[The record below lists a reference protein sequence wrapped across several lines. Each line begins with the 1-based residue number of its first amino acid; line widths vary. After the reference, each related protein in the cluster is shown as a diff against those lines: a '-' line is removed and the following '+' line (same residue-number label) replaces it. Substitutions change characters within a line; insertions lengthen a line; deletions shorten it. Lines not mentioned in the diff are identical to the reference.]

1 MRKRSLLAFG
11 GLALCLSLTACTPD
25 GEIDFEKAH
34 EVIDV
39 MESELNKIDKEE
51 VKQNVAEGL
60 SQVADALK
68 AIPAPIE
75 EKVTKVVQEPVQETI
90 VEQVTEEQYVAETF
104 EAKPSLWQRIK
115 QSKLGRAIKTI
126 MSIRIVVDNSNAL
139 PEGRGEN

>member
-1 MRKRSLLAFG
+1 MKKRNILAFG

-51 VKQNVAEGL
+51 VKQNVADGL

-68 AIPAPIE
+68 DTSELVEDLGATPTTQPTVTPVE
-75 EKVTKVVQEPVQETI
+75 EEETDK
-90 VEQVTEEQYVAETF
+90 E
-104 EAKPSLWQRIK
+104 
-115 QSKLGRAIKTI
+115 
-126 MSIRIVVDNSNAL
+126 
-139 PEGRGEN
+139 